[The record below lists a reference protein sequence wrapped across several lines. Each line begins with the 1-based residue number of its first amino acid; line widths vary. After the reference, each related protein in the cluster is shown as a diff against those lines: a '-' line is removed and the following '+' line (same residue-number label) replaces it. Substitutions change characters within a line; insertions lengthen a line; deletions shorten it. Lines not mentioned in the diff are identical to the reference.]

1 MTTNF
6 VAESHTHLLLY
17 TLGGQKSKRGFTG
30 LNQGV
35 GRAALLLELLEENL
49 FPASRGCP
57 RSLACGLFP
66 QLCWSDLCILTF
78 SLTQVPPSYR
88 DSCDY
93 PGPTQIT

>member
-49 FPASRGCP
+49 FPCP
-57 RSLACGLFP
+57 F
-66 QLCWSDLCILTF
+66 QLIVA
-78 SLTQVPPSYR
+78 TQTPHLL
-88 DSCDY
+88 
-93 PGPTQIT
+93 PTPFLL